1 MKNWWSTCKEI
12 SLCVL
17 CSFMQ
22 RMLHWVN
29 KSTSSNVIFE
39 RDIIFLYKYHY
50 NKRCKPVLM
59 MWPES
64 ARAISVT
71 SLLLFPVFCICGP
84 GHDIT
89 LFTSHEDCWQ
99 LPRQRS
105 SKVGAPRIFSG
116 GWWSTA
122 PGPDP
127 WPGHSGQLLAPTKS
141 SRNANA
147 RFFVQ
152 TCRELSI
159 LSGLRGVTQKS
170 FGSLLALFI
179 KLSELK
185 ILRLVTIGWGHPDAF
200 ICGLTL

>member
-1 MKNWWSTCKEI
+1 MKHLQGNI
-12 SLCVL
+12 ALCFML
-17 CSFMQ
+17 FMQ

-64 ARAISVT
+64 ARASVWRH
-71 SLLLFPVFCICGP
+71 FCCSQYSASVAQGM
-84 GHDIT
+84 T
-89 LFTSHEDCWQ
+89 LHFSPLMRTAGNCRGKE
-99 LPRQRS
+99 
-105 SKVGAPRIFSG
+105 APRIFSG

-141 SRNANA
+141 SRKQSWCV
-147 RFFVQ
+147 RKFKKRICQSSYRPQWCLSSFLTFSQ
-152 TCRELSI
+152 TVR
-159 LSGLRGVTQKS
+159 
-170 FGSLLALFI
+170 A
-179 KLSELK
+179 
-185 ILRLVTIGWGHPDAF
+185 
-200 ICGLTL
+200 